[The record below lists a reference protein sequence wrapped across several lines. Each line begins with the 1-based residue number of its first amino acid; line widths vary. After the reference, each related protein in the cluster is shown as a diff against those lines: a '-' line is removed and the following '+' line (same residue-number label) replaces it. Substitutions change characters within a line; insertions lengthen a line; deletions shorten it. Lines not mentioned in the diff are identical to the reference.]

1 MTDEVETIIAL
12 LAARNGAIG
21 ARDAAAAVATT
32 ATGAIIYDLQPPLS
46 SVHERGAAIGDL
58 NAWFG
63 TWDGPIALSF
73 EAPTVLVSG
82 DLAVAYGLT
91 RLRGRSKS
99 AVIHES
105 WFRTTTV
112 LERRPEGW
120 RIVHEHSSYPT
131 RMDGSGLSAV
141 DLTPNEG
148 EK

>member
-1 MTDEVETIIAL
+1 MRDDAEMVLEL
-12 LAARNGAIG
+12 LAARNAAIG

-32 ATGAIIYDLQPPLS
+32 ASGAITYDLQPPLS
-46 SVHERGAAIGDL
+46 YAHDRDAAIADL
-58 NAWFG
+58 NDWFA
-63 TWDGPIALSF
+63 TWDGPISLTF
-73 EAPTVLVSG
+73 EAPTVLTSG

-99 AVIHES
+99 AALHES
-105 WFRTTTV
+105 WFRTTSV
-112 LERRPEGW
+112 LERRQEGW

-148 EK
+148 